1 MKIQISYI
9 LPQKPNIF
17 NRIDQLAPQAR
28 MTQFLRGEYFMY
40 LSLCNPKKALP
51 RLKHKFSNQL
61 AWIEPINIIL

>member
-1 MKIQISYI
+1 MMIR
-9 LPQKPNIF
+9 F
-17 NRIDQLAPQAR
+17 RHD